1 MLAIV
6 ERVKVIRV
14 FESFTLGF
22 CKCGCR
28 GELKSIR
35 NKSKGILKFYLQY
48 HYKIPK
54 TNKLNYKQVYIP
66 SHPYAD
72 TKGCVKKHRL
82 VMEEKLGRYLEPWE
96 VVDHI
101 NKDIQDNRP
110 ENLRLFSSHSLHMK
124 NHKPVIDKS
133 DWRCSDPICLNPIND
148 RIKRKNGLPIWYDDG
163 YGGHLCF
170 ICWRRKMRYSGKI
183 SY

>member
-1 MLAIV
+1 MEACYSVAIV

-22 CKCGCR
+22 CKCGCG
-28 GELKSIR
+28 GELKSVR
-35 NKSKGILKFYLQY
+35 DRCGQRLKFYLQY

-54 TNKLNYKQVYIP
+54 KSKLDYKQVYIP

-101 NKDIQDNRP
+101 NRDRWDNRP
-110 ENLRLFSSHSLHMK
+110 ENLRLFSSQSLHMK
-124 NHKPVIDKS
+124 NHKPPMDTS
-133 DWRCSDPICLNPIND
+133 GWLCSDSKCLNPS
-148 RIKRKNGLPIWYDDG
+148 
-163 YGGHLCF
+163 GH
-170 ICWRRKMRYSGKI
+170 
-183 SY
+183 